1 MGVDDGRR
9 SSEKPDSDVPAE
21 TAQIDEQSH
30 LAGSLILSDKGIAL
44 PLQADKPEIILGRTD
59 LVQNIFPDVD
69 FAELEGEGNG
79 VSRRH
84 ARILRNSEGIYLEDL
99 NSTNFTFLNN
109 QRLDPGRLYPLKN
122 GDEIRLGLLTLEYRR

>member
-1 MGVDDGRR
+1 MGVDDVRR
-9 SSEKPDSDVPAE
+9 SSEEPVSDVSGE
-21 TAQIDEQSH
+21 TEQVHEQSH
-30 LAGSLILSDKGIAL
+30 LTGNLILSDKGIVL
-44 PLQADKPEIILGRTD
+44 PLPVDKPEIILGRTD

-69 FAELEGEGNG
+69 FAELEGEGRG

-84 ARILRNSEGIYLEDL
+84 ARILQKSEGIYLEDL

-109 QRLDPGRLYPLKN
+109 DRLHPGRLYPLKN